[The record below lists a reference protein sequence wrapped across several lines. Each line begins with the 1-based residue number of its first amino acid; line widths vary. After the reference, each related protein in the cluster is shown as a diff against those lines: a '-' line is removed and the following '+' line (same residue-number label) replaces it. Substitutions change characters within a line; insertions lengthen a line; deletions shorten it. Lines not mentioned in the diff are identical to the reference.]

1 MKNKSVF
8 VKSLTG
14 LFTTTLVVGAL
25 TYSTDRYEPKKVD
38 FSAFKNAA
46 ANIQYLSQK
55 SEMKADVVTNDVT
68 AGIVTTIEKEIKG
81 KILRTRY
88 AMAPKKFE
96 IKHTVIA
103 KNWNDI
109 KPEIASIDMKISDR
123 LMNTNSADESGA
135 EINNSDLIKLYGYE
149 VESLKYETFANSQ
162 IAYVVP
168 VATEVVGVTEA
179 ASKQE
184 TVKEDAVNVAQAS
197 TTTHVVEEITVDTAM
212 KEEIARAEVATKE
225 NPVNDELVMFDYSA
239 SGEKVSEPAVANTQ
253 KLKKMFD
260 APISDSVK
268 NAIERAV
275 HKSTAVAMNTQS
287 APSKRI
293 ASSIQTTTEPDAL
306 QEAME
311 DEDNLVFDYSK
322 KTQASVA
329 KTTASEISAFMAA
342 ADSTPANLIDFTVKA
357 REINLATRKSTQ
369 VFGFEFVP
377 DYDRAERMDDQTSGE
392 IKFAYSLAGDVSTQT
407 GVVQAQGLIP
417 TRVELNLLNSGMNIP
432 LLSEVGI
439 QKFLSKKQ
447 TGVTGNL
454 LMVAVDPSIAD
465 VEIDSDYQYKIFFS
479 DKFKMQESQDKA
491 SYVLFLGVKTG
502 NTLIRYLLDNKESA
516 QKIVYVGDGE
526 MYYED
531 PDFVGTQR
539 ELYTFTTRSLLGKT
553 VKELNING
561 SDVSFFG
568 TKITAKK
575 KTLNAYE
582 IKVPELVDN
591 SRKYLEF
598 KHMGTS
604 LFVGTKNTKEIEI
617 PGQDFINRV
626 MQANELSELGERC
639 MVQINLKKDLRDIKV
654 SGKNRSGEMF
664 AETSFLDTEGNFT
677 RESSELAEKAF
688 VSGDLEGI
696 FSVRL
701 DYADGSTD
709 FLKTYCSEGAYLI
722 EQL

>member
-1 MKNKSVF
+1 
-8 VKSLTG
+8 
-14 LFTTTLVVGAL
+14 VVGAL

-55 SEMKADVVTNDVT
+55 TEIKADVVTTDVT
-68 AGIVTTIEKEIKG
+68 AGIVSTIEKEIKG
-81 KILRTRY
+81 KILRSRY
-88 AMAPKKFE
+88 AMVPKKIQF
-96 IKHTVIA
+96 KHAVIA

-109 KPEIASIDMKISDR
+109 KPEIAAVDMKIADRQMNSISSSDE
-123 LMNTNSADESGA
+123 ASGS
-135 EINNSDLIKLYGYE
+135 EINNSELIKLYGYE
-149 VESLKYETFANSQ
+149 VESLQYETFANTL
-162 IAYVVP
+162 IASVDP
-168 VATEVVGVTEA
+168 VATEIVGVTEA
-179 ASKQE
+179 TSKQE
-184 TVKEDAVNVAQAS
+184 IVKEDAVNVAQAS

-239 SGEKVSEPAVANTQ
+239 AGAKEATPVANTQ
-253 KLKKMFD
+253 KMKKIFD
-260 APISDSVK
+260 APISNSVK

-275 HKSTAVAMNTQS
+275 HKTPMVAMNTQS

-293 ASSIQTTTEPDAL
+293 ASSIETTTETDAL
-306 QEAME
+306 EQAMA

-329 KTTASEISAFMAA
+329 KKTASDISAFMAA
-342 ADSTPANLIDFTVKA
+342 ADTTPANLVDFTVKA

-369 VFGFEFVP
+369 VLGFEFVP

-392 IKFAYSLAGDVSTQT
+392 IKLAYSLAGDVSTQT
-407 GVVQAQGLIP
+407 GVVQAHGLIP
-417 TRVELNLLNSGMNIP
+417 TRVELNLLNGGLEIP
-432 LLSEVGI
+432 LLSEEGI

-454 LMVAVDPSIAD
+454 LMVAVDPSIED
-465 VEIDSDYQYKIFFS
+465 VEIDSEYQYKIFFS
-479 DKFKMQESQDKA
+479 DKFKMQKNQDNA

-526 MYYED
+526 MYFED

-561 SDVSFFG
+561 TDVSFFG
-568 TKITAKK
+568 TTITAKK

-598 KHMGTS
+598 KHMEKS

-617 PGQDFINRV
+617 PGQDFINKV
-626 MQANELSELGERC
+626 MQANDLSELGARC

-677 RESSELAEKAF
+677 RDSSELAEKAF

-701 DYADGSTD
+701 DYADGTTD
-709 FLKTYCSEGAYLI
+709 FLKTFCSEGAYLI

>member
-8 VKSLTG
+8 GKTFTG

-46 ANIQYLSQK
+46 ANIQYITQK
-55 SEMKADVVTNDVT
+55 TEIKADVVTTDVT
-68 AGIVTTIEKEIKG
+68 SGIVSTIEKELKG

-88 AMAPKKFE
+88 AMAPKKIE

-109 KPEIASIDMKISDR
+109 KPDIAAVDMKISER
-123 LMNTNSADESGA
+123 LMNTNSTDESGA
-135 EINNSDLIKLYGYE
+135 EINNSDLIKLYGFE
-149 VESLKYETFANSQ
+149 VESLQYETFANTA
-162 IAYVVP
+162 IAFVAP

-179 ASKQE
+179 TSKQE
-184 TVKEDAVNVAQAS
+184 IVKEDAVNVAQAS

-239 SGEKVSEPAVANTQ
+239 GGEKVSEAPVATTQ
-253 KLKKMFD
+253 KMKKIFD

-342 ADSTPANLIDFTVKA
+342 ADAKPVNQVDFTVKA

-369 VFGFEFVP
+369 VFGFEFIP

-392 IKFAYSLAGDVSTQT
+392 IKFGYSLNGDVSTQT

-417 TRVELNLLNSGMNIP
+417 TRVELNLLNSGMDIP

-454 LMVAVDPSIAD
+454 LMVAVDPSIED

-479 DKFKMQESQDKA
+479 DKFKMLQTKENA
-491 SYVLFLGVKTG
+491 SFVLFLGVKTG

-531 PDFVGTQR
+531 PDFVGTTR

-677 RESSELAEKAF
+677 RDSSELAEKAF

>member
-8 VKSLTG
+8 GKTFTG

-46 ANIQYLSQK
+46 ANIQYITQK
-55 SEMKADVVTNDVT
+55 TEIKADVVTTDVT
-68 AGIVTTIEKEIKG
+68 SGIVSTIEKELKG

-88 AMAPKKFE
+88 AMAPKKIE

-109 KPEIASIDMKISDR
+109 KPDIAAVDMKISER
-123 LMNTNSADESGA
+123 LMNTNSTDESGA
-135 EINNSDLIKLYGYE
+135 EINNSDLIKLYGFE
-149 VESLKYETFANSQ
+149 VESLQYETFANTA
-162 IAYVVP
+162 IAFVEP

-179 ASKQE
+179 TSKQE
-184 TVKEDAVNVAQAS
+184 IVKEDAVNVAQAS

-239 SGEKVSEPAVANTQ
+239 GGEKVSEAPVAPTQ
-253 KLKKMFD
+253 KMKKIFD

-342 ADSTPANLIDFTVKA
+342 ADATPANQVDFTVKA

-392 IKFAYSLAGDVSTQT
+392 IKFGYSLNGDVSTQT

-417 TRVELNLLNSGMNIP
+417 TRVELNLLNSGMDIP

-454 LMVAVDPSIAD
+454 LMVAVDPSIED

-479 DKFKMQESQDKA
+479 DKFKMLQTKENA
-491 SYVLFLGVKTG
+491 SFVLFLGVKTG

-531 PDFVGTQR
+531 PEFVGTQR

-654 SGKNRSGEMF
+654 SGKNRSGEML
-664 AETSFLDTEGNFT
+664 AETSVLDTEGNFT
-677 RESSELAEKAF
+677 RDSSELAEKAF

>member
-8 VKSLTG
+8 VKTFTG

-46 ANIQYLSQK
+46 ANIQYITQK
-55 SEMKADVVTNDVT
+55 TEIKADVVTTDVT
-68 AGIVTTIEKEIKG
+68 AGIVSTIEKELKG

-88 AMAPKKFE
+88 AIAPKKIE

-109 KPEIASIDMKISDR
+109 KPDIAAVDMKVSER
-123 LMNTNSADESGA
+123 LMNTNSSDESGA
-135 EINNSDLIKLYGYE
+135 EINNSDLIKLYGFE
-149 VESLKYETFANSQ
+149 VESLQYETFANTA
-162 IAYVVP
+162 IAFVEP

-179 ASKQE
+179 TSKQE
-184 TVKEDAVNVAQAS
+184 IVKEDAVNVAQAS

-212 KEEIARAEVATKE
+212 KEEITRAEVATKE

-239 SGEKVSEPAVANTQ
+239 GGDKTSEAPQ
-253 KLKKMFD
+253 KMKKIFD

-275 HKSTAVAMNTQS
+275 HKSTAVAMNTRS

-342 ADSTPANLIDFTVKA
+342 ADAKPVNQVDFTVKA
-357 REINLATRKSTQ
+357 REVNLATRKSTQ

-392 IKFAYSLAGDVSTQT
+392 IKFGYTLNGDASTQT
-407 GVVQAQGLIP
+407 GVVQAHGLIP
-417 TRVELNLLNSGMNIP
+417 TRVELNLLSSGMDIP

-454 LMVAVDPSIAD
+454 LMVAVDPSIED

-479 DKFKMQESQDKA
+479 DKFKMLQSKDKA
-491 SYVLFLGVKTG
+491 SFILFLGVKTG

-539 ELYTFTTRSLLGKT
+539 ELYTFTTRSLLGKI